1 MESLLD
7 YRMEIVK
14 RSGRC
19 RGGGSV
25 MRGMPLG
32 LFMAAALF
40 LGGCASGPYR
50 KEVGRLRAEVG
61 LLDDRVTQLERASGA
76 NNGPLATAPLS
87 EPDATSEPMPTPSES
102 AKPAPSLKP
111 TTREIQQALKNAGF
125 YPGAVDGNMGAVTRE
140 AVQEFQRIHG
150 LIDDVVVGKRTWAKL
165 RAFVDL
171 SGKHGE
177 ASAGEILK

>member
-1 MESLLD
+1 
-7 YRMEIVK
+7 
-14 RSGRC
+14 
-19 RGGGSV
+19 

-76 NNGPLATAPLS
+76 NSGPLATAPLS
-87 EPDATSEPMPTPSES
+87 EPDAALEPMPTPNES
-102 AKPAPSLKP
+102 AKPAAPSLKP

-125 YPGAVDGNMGAVTRE
+125 YQGAVDGSMGAVTRE

-150 LIDDVVVGKRTWAKL
+150 LIDDGVVGKRTWAKL

-171 SGKHGE
+171 SGKNGE
-177 ASAGEILK
+177 ANAGEILK